1 MSMPVIDDSAIGKV
15 QDLSLEEIAS
25 GYFGRW
31 VAITVTKRDE
41 NLQPT
46 RGIVVAHDVDRYK
59 LRTSI
64 TKYSDICILFA
75 GDPPFHLML

>member
-1 MSMPVIDDSAIGKV
+1 MSVTDESPTEKPE
-15 QDLSLEEIAS
+15 DLSLEEIAT

-59 LRTSI
+59 LRANI

-75 GDPPFHLML
+75 GEPPFHLML